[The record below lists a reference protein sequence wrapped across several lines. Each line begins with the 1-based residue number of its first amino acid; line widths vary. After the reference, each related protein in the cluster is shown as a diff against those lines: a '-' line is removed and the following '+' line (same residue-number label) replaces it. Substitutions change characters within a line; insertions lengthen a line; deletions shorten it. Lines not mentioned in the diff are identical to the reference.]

1 MVTHV
6 LVVPPVP
13 VVATATLVA
22 TLLAKVL
29 PALHETVL
37 RGAI

>member
-13 VVATATLVA
+13 VVATATLVMRFV
-22 TLLAKVL
+22 AKEA
-29 PALHETVL
+29 PLHVTVFF
-37 RGAI
+37 GAM